1 MKYLMICCC
10 MFFFKEASAQQDTL
24 HQKRKLYFGVGFSLG
39 GGGNRRVYGDLDFYL
54 QKRSNYISLKTTAVE
69 RIRIFYFGG
78 LPESHI
84 SDIGILV
91 GKSYTF
97 KRYHYFKFGAGVSFV
112 DQVSRGSFLY
122 NNCDRPGG
130 CLFSNNVYETIRRK
144 AVGLPL
150 EMKYGLYL
158 DRTAAVTAGFSANL
172 NNLQSFYGISLG
184 LVVGRLK
191 DKANRIS
198 SNKNVLLKW

>member
-1 MKYLMICCC
+1 MKYLLICFCLLL
-10 MFFFKEASAQQDTL
+10 FVDALAQQDTL
-24 HQKRKLYFGVGFSLG
+24 HQKKKIYFGLGFSLG
-39 GGGNRRVYGDLDFYL
+39 GGGNRRLYGDADFYL
-54 QKRSNYISLKTTAVE
+54 QKRSNYIALKTSAVE

-78 LPESHI
+78 LPEPHI
-84 SDIGILV
+84 SDFGILA

-97 KRYHYFKFGAGVSFV
+97 KRYHYFKFGAGFSLV
-112 DQVSRGSFLY
+112 DQVSPGAFLY
-122 NNCDRPGG
+122 NDCDRPGG
-130 CLFSNNVYETIRRK
+130 CLFSNNVYEKIRRK
-144 AVGLPL
+144 TVGLPL

-191 DKANRIS
+191 DKVGRRY
-198 SNKNVLLKW
+198 

>member
-1 MKYLMICCC
+1 MKYLLICFCLLL
-10 MFFFKEASAQQDTL
+10 FADALAQQDTL
-24 HQKRKLYFGVGFSLG
+24 NKKRKIYFGLGFSLG
-39 GGGNRRVYGDLDFYL
+39 GGGNRRLYGDVDFYL
-54 QKRSNYISLKTTAVE
+54 QKRSNYISLKTSAVE

-78 LPESHI
+78 LPEPHI
-84 SDIGILV
+84 SDVGILV

-97 KRYHYFKFGAGVSFV
+97 NRYHYVKFGTGVSLV
-112 DQVSRGSFLY
+112 DQVSPGAFLY
-122 NNCDRPGG
+122 NDCDRPGG

-144 AVGLPL
+144 TVGLPL

-191 DKANRIS
+191 DKVGRRY
-198 SNKNVLLKW
+198 

>member
-1 MKYLMICCC
+1 MKYLLICFCLLL
-10 MFFFKEASAQQDTL
+10 FVDALAQQDTL
-24 HQKRKLYFGVGFSLG
+24 HKKKKIYFGLGFSLG
-39 GGGNRRVYGDLDFYL
+39 GGGNRRLYGDADFYL
-54 QKRSNYISLKTTAVE
+54 QKRSNYIALKTSAVE

-78 LPESHI
+78 LPEPHV
-84 SDIGILV
+84 SDFGILV

-97 KRYHYFKFGAGVSFV
+97 NRYHYVKFGAGVSLV
-112 DQVSRGSFLY
+112 DQVSPGAFLY
-122 NNCDRPGG
+122 NDCDRPGG

-144 AVGLPL
+144 RVGLPL

-191 DKANRIS
+191 DKVGRRY
-198 SNKNVLLKW
+198 

>member
-1 MKYLMICCC
+1 MRKHVLMLLLVCING
-10 MFFFKEASAQQDTL
+10 FVFAQQDTR
-24 HQKRKLYFGVGFSLG
+24 HKKRKIYFGLGFSLG
-39 GGGNRRVYGDLDFYL
+39 GGGNRRLYGDADFYL
-54 QKRSNYISLKTTAVE
+54 QKRSNYIALKTSAVE

-78 LPESHI
+78 LPEPHI
-84 SDIGILV
+84 SDFGILV

-97 KRYHYFKFGAGVSFV
+97 NRYHYIKFGAGVSLV
-112 DQVSRGSFLY
+112 DQVSPGAFLY
-122 NNCDRPGG
+122 NDCDRPGG
-130 CLFSNNVYETIRRK
+130 CLFSNNVYEKIRRK
-144 AVGLPL
+144 TVGLPL

-191 DKANRIS
+191 DKVGRRY
-198 SNKNVLLKW
+198 

>member
-1 MKYLMICCC
+1 MMKYLLICFCLLL
-10 MFFFKEASAQQDTL
+10 FIDASAQQDTL
-24 HQKRKLYFGVGFSLG
+24 HQKRKIYFGLGFNLG
-39 GGGNRRVYGDLDFYL
+39 GGGNRRVYGDADFYL
-54 QKRSNYISLKTTAVE
+54 QKRSNYISLKTSAVE
-69 RIRIFYFGG
+69 RIRFFYFGG
-78 LPESHI
+78 LPEPHV
-84 SDIGILV
+84 SDVGILV

-97 KRYHYFKFGAGVSFV
+97 NRYHYFKFGAGVSLV
-112 DQVSRGSFLY
+112 DRVRPGAFLY
-122 NNCDRPGG
+122 NDCDRPGG

-144 AVGLPL
+144 TVGLPL

-191 DKANRIS
+191 DKVGRRY
-198 SNKNVLLKW
+198 